1 MVGWNRS
8 HDERQSVHGSSS
20 LGQQQQLEPEEQLE
34 DRIERQQPLCVDR
47 RCGDSCLRKRI
58 ADCRPGEGRGYLSN
72 KWGVSINSS
81 HTYATTPPST
91 RYVAYIGTP
100 VSLQVEATQGPE
112 SYAAG
117 SILASKGLNINTS
130 TGLITGTPNSVG
142 DFNST
147 VTVSNSSGSQTKSFY
162 FSVLKGTRVLDWNQ
176 TIAGLAYGNS
186 PFDLNASSTGSGG
199 ITYASSD
206 ESILELNG
214 TTRPQFTLEAGL
226 VRYWDFDND
235 QNGTSNPVTGKIGG
249 INGTK
254 GSGVTVMPGKFGN
267 ALKFDGSSNANS
279 KVDFGTGA
287 GDMGKNLTVSLWV
300 KRLVDASGRIISNK
314 NGTGNQAGWELFV
327 TTNDK
332 NLYAKVNN
340 QQRQVTG
347 VNDWRDAQWHHAV
360 MTVSDQSSN
369 NYRLYA
375 DGTLK
380 NQNTMPALSNGS
392 ASLKLGI
399 EGDGSGQPAQGHD
412 RRRPHLQPR
421 FDLGRSGH
429 PVRRRKR

>member
-1 MVGWNRS
+1 MSDNNHCASIGVA
-8 HDERQSVHGSSS
+8 EILAFGSE
-20 LGQQQQLEPEEQLE
+20 LP
-34 DRIERQQPLCVDR
+34 
-47 RCGDSCLRKRI
+47 I
-58 ADCRPGEGRGYLSN
+58 ADREKVEGYLSN
-72 KWGVSINSS
+72 KWGVGIVVRIPMQ
-81 HTYATTPPST
+81 PPT
-91 RYVAYIGTP
+91 LDPFVAYIGTP

-117 SILASKGLNINTS
+117 SILASKGLTINTS

-199 ITYASSD
+199 ITYVSSD

-279 KVDFGTGA
+279 KVDFGTVPA
-287 GDMGKNLTVSLWV
+287 TWV
-300 KRLVDASGRIISNK
+300 R
-314 NGTGNQAGWELFV
+314 T
-327 TTNDK
+327 
-332 NLYAKVNN
+332 
-340 QQRQVTG
+340 
-347 VNDWRDAQWHHAV
+347 
-360 MTVSDQSSN
+360 
-369 NYRLYA
+369 
-375 DGTLK
+375 
-380 NQNTMPALSNGS
+380 
-392 ASLKLGI
+392 
-399 EGDGSGQPAQGHD
+399 
-412 RRRPHLQPR
+412 
-421 FDLGRSGH
+421 
-429 PVRRRKR
+429 